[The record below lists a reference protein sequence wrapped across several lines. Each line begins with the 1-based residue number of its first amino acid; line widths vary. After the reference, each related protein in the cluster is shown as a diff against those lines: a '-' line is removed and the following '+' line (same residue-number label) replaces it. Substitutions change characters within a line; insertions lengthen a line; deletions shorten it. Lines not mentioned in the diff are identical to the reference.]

1 MIIVYI
7 TICDVHKMDTLT
19 DLYKPDLHKFR
30 QSHRH
35 WYNILLGKD
44 DTSVELAQ
52 AINAAE
58 VSSRLEE
65 EHFVAIRL
73 ESGSEAYRFFAQICI
88 LLYNIIIIFL
98 LLILFIF

>member
-7 TICDVHKMDTLT
+7 TICEVQKMDTLT
-19 DLYKPDLHKFR
+19 DLCKTCLHKFR
-30 QSHRH
+30 QSHS
-35 WYNILLGKD
+35 WYNVLLGKD
-44 DTSVELAQ
+44 DTSVQLAQ

-58 VSSRLEE
+58 VSSRLEK

-88 LLYNIIIIFL
+88 LLYNAFYIFL

>member
-7 TICDVHKMDTLT
+7 IICEVHKMDTLT
-19 DLYKPDLHKFR
+19 D
-30 QSHRH
+30 H
-35 WYNILLGKD
+35 WYNVLLGKD
-44 DTSVELAQ
+44 DTSVQLAQ

-58 VSSRLEE
+58 VSSRLEK

-88 LLYNIIIIFL
+88 LLYNAFYIFL